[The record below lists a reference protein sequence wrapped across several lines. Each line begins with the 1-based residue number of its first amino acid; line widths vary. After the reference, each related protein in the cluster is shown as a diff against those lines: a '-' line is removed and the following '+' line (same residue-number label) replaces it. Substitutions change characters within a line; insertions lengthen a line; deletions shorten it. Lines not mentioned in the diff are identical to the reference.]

1 VNATVIRDQANVAA
15 QHAFRRLVRRY
26 VETGEWDRHLSAEW
40 HVAEQ
45 LLDLAD
51 DLIRSVSDTFDP
63 SEGESFDPL
72 PDVPLAHLEDPGD
85 IFVFPAGVGA

>member
-1 VNATVIRDQANVAA
+1 MNAIVIRDQANAAA
-15 QHAFRRLVRRY
+15 QHAFRRLVVRY
-26 VETGEWDRHLSAEW
+26 VETGAWDRHLEAEW

-51 DLIRSVSDTFDP
+51 DLIRSVSDTDP
-63 SEGESFDPL
+63 SDGDDPL
-72 PDVPLAHLEDPGD
+72 PDVPLARRPVTEDRGD